1 MSRAFESA
9 SPQTKRKAKAM
20 EDAIRA
26 RDGALADLDA
36 AAAAAGLSAR
46 LMLPEM
52 ASTFDGPSGPVV
64 HIPVHITKREGG
76 RVSLFKLAPGE
87 TATVGTYVVG
97 GRAYDRKVRRASGTG
112 PLAKGDR
119 LAEQIVDAEAAVVQS
134 LAYEVRSIDSKA
146 GSAIFSN
153 VQAVGFQTGDLVNDQ
168 RGMCWFCNLNSGWW
182 CGLQCLPGDFG
193 PEEPEEPTA

>member
-1 MSRAFESA
+1 MSQAPFESA
-9 SPQTKRKAKAM
+9 SPQTKRKAQAM

-26 RDGALADLDA
+26 RDDALADLDP

-46 LMLPEM
+46 LMLPEI
-52 ASTFDGPSGPVV
+52 AATFDGPSGSVV

-87 TATVGTYVVG
+87 TVTVGIYVVV

-134 LAYEVRSIDSKA
+134 LVYEVKSIDIKA

-153 VQAVGFQTGDLVNDQ
+153 VQAASLETGDLVN
-168 RGMCWFCNLNSGWW
+168 G
-182 CGLQCLPGDFG
+182 
-193 PEEPEEPTA
+193 

>member
-1 MSRAFESA
+1 MSQTPFESA
-9 SPQTKRKAKAM
+9 SPQTKRKAQAM
-20 EDAIRA
+20 EDAIRS
-26 RDGALADLDA
+26 RDGALADLDP

-52 ASTFDGPSGPVV
+52 AATFDGPSGSVV

-76 RVSLFKLAPGE
+76 RVSLFKLASGE
-87 TATVGTYVVG
+87 SVTVGVYVVG

-134 LAYEVRSIDSKA
+134 LVYEVKSIDIKA

-153 VQAVGFQTGDLVNDQ
+153 VSDSLETGDLVNGQ
-168 RGMCWFCNLNSGWW
+168 NGWCWFCNGGSSWW
-182 CGLQCLPGDFG
+182 CGFPCFPD
-193 PEEPEEPTA
+193 PEEPGPVSI

>member
-1 MSRAFESA
+1 MSQSPFESA
-9 SPQTKRKAKAM
+9 SPQTKRRVKAM

-26 RDGALADLDA
+26 CNDALADLDSA
-36 AAAAAGLSAR
+36 ATAAGLSAR
-46 LMLPEM
+46 LMLPEL
-52 ASTFDGPSGPVV
+52 ASTFDGPSGLVV

-87 TATVGTYVVG
+87 TATVGVYVIG
-97 GRAYDRKVRRASGTG
+97 GRAYDRKVMRVSGTG

-134 LAYEVRSIDSKA
+134 LVYEVKSINIED

-153 VQAVGFQTGDLVNDQ
+153 VQDDEIGDFVINQ
-168 RGMCWFCNLNSGWW
+168 AGMCWFCNAGSGWW
-182 CGLQCLPGDFG
+182 CGLPCLNF
-193 PEEPEEPTA
+193 